1 MCGIAGY
8 YGFGQDQALLETMN
22 SCIQHRGPDGE
33 GYFIDDAPAGT
44 VGLAHR
50 RLAIVDRAHGQEPMI
65 SADGDTIL
73 VYNGEV
79 YNYRELRAELEAL
92 GRSFVTVS
100 DTEVVLQAFE
110 EWGTDAFDRFNGMFG
125 LAILDR
131 KNGRLVLARD
141 HFGIK
146 PLYWANA
153 GTERE
158 PQLLFGSE
166 IKPLLATG
174 KIEPKPNERILY
186 RYLRF
191 RIHDDTAET
200 FFDGVNKLLPG
211 EMLTVELESGRFKI
225 SSYTRLREELLE
237 LSKVEAPYTPA
248 VVDEYRNRFT
258 EAIRIRLNSEVPVGS
273 ALSGGLDSSA
283 VVVTINRL
291 MQENAE
297 GLEAVG
303 AKQNT
308 FSAVFP
314 NAINDEEAYAD
325 AAIAVC
331 SGNIEAHKI
340 KPTPESF
347 DADLEDFVRT
357 MEEPIISSG
366 PYAQY
371 CVMKEAS
378 KHVTVLLDGQGADEM
393 MAGYIPYYFAYL
405 RQLKDDGDFGTLAK
419 ESSSSLDIFYRL
431 GRFRLRGMASG
442 KKTVSMATLLK
453 KDWAQQF
460 TGESFGNIPANLKLR
475 LIDDL
480 FAKSL
485 PSLLRYEDKNTMR
498 FSLEGRVPFLDKE
511 VVKYLFSLSDE
522 AIIKEGWNKRVL
534 RDATRGLLP
543 EMISN
548 RRNKI
553 GFTTPE
559 AEWFKLMKERIY
571 KIFMSNSFYS
581 RPYWDREQ
589 VLTAFEEYLNGKN
602 DADTMIFWRL
612 LNVELWFREFIDK
625 DEAPADVKVNKS
637 DYEANPGKELDIVS
651 AGQTFRRYPLQTE
664 VFARNTALEPAV
676 TGYVERFFAG
686 LSLAPEEARSAVEGR
701 PWYVLVSE
709 KIVAITQGRS
719 FPVWDIEVS
728 PAARVLSKF
737 VTRTPAGIGLGSPW
751 SMQIAIN
758 EVGLP
763 LIVKAAAASVVGKFQ
778 GKNGVFYDVVG
789 HNINAIDG
797 ATPYSLGAASNSVKL
812 APKDPDGVARAISA
826 AVRAA
831 LPADATATFGGTA
844 IMDANDL
851 GVVVMGHDT
860 ALPKETIAGMFKDNP
875 QGQGSQATP
884 MSLVFAQESPAGE
897 RQPQD

>member
-8 YGFGQDQALLETMN
+8 FGAGLDESLLEAMN
-22 SCIQHRGPDGE
+22 TCIVHRGPDGE
-33 GYFIDDAPAGT
+33 GYFTDGS

-50 RLAIVDRAHGQEPMI
+50 RLAIVDVAHGQEPMV
-65 SADGDTIL
+65 SADGRTVL

-79 YNYRELRAELEAL
+79 YNYRELRAELEGA
-92 GRSFVTVS
+92 GRTFRTAS
-100 DTEVVLQAFE
+100 DTEVVLQAYE
-110 EWGTDAFDRFNGMFG
+110 EWGTEAFDRFNGMFG
-125 LAILDR
+125 LAILDQHR
-131 KNGRLVLARD
+131 GQLVLARD

-153 GTERE
+153 GTEQE
-158 PQLLFGSE
+158 PRLLFASE
-166 IKPLLATG
+166 IKPILATG
-174 KIEPKPNERILY
+174 LIEARPNERILY
-186 RYLRF
+186 RYLQY
-191 RIHDDTAET
+191 RIHDDTEET
-200 FFDGVNKLLPG
+200 FFDGVRKLLPG
-211 EMLTVELESGRFKI
+211 EMMTVDLATSRFRI
-225 SSYTRLREELLE
+225 SSYTCLREELAE
-237 LSKVEAPYTPA
+237 LSKVNTPYTQD
-248 VVDEYRNRFT
+248 VVDEYRRRFT

-291 MQENAE
+291 MQEKAE

-325 AAIAVC
+325 AAIAAC

-340 KPTPESF
+340 KPTPEGF
-347 DADLEDFVRT
+347 DADLADFVRT

-378 KHVTVLLDGQGADEM
+378 QHVTVLLDGQGADEM

-405 RQLKDDGDFGTLAK
+405 RQLKAAGDYATLAK
-419 ESSSSLDIFYRL
+419 ESGSSLDIFYRL
-431 GRFRLRGMASG
+431 GRFRLKGMASG
-442 KKTVSMATLLK
+442 RKTVSMGTLLK
-453 KDWAQQF
+453 KSW
-460 TGESFGNIPANLKLR
+460 TGKFSNESFGNIPANLKAR

-559 AEWFKLMKERIY
+559 AEWFTLMKERIY
-571 KIFMSNSFYS
+571 KVFMSNSFYS

-612 LNVELWFREFIDK
+612 LNVELWLREFIDK
-625 DEAPADVKVNKS
+625 DEAPADVKADKS
-637 DYEANPGKELDIVS
+637 DYEANPGKELDIAS
-651 AGQTFRRYPLQTE
+651 GAGVYRRYPLQTD
-664 VFARNTALEPAV
+664 VFAKDTELAPAV
-676 TGYVERFFAG
+676 ASYVERFFGG
-686 LSLAPEEARSAVEGR
+686 LPGAPAEARAAVDGKA
-701 PWYVLVSE
+701 WYLLVSE

-719 FPVWDIEVS
+719 FPVWEIEVT
-728 PAARVLSKF
+728 PAARILSKF

-763 LIVKAAAASVVGKFQ
+763 LIAKAAAASVVGKVQ
-778 GKNGVFYDVVG
+778 GKSGVFYDVVG

-812 APKDPDGVARAISA
+812 APKDPEGVARSLSA

-831 LPADATATFGGTA
+831 LPAGAAELFGGTA

-860 ALPKETIAGMFKDNP
+860 DLPTETIAGMFKDNP
-875 QGQGSQATP
+875 QGQGAQATP
-884 MSLVFAQESPAGE
+884 MSLVFTQG
-897 RQPQD
+897 

>member
-8 YGFGQDQALLETMN
+8 FGAGLEESLLQRMN
-22 SCIQHRGPDGE
+22 SCIEHRGPDGE
-33 GYFIDDAPAGT
+33 GYFSEGR

-50 RLAIVDRAHGQEPMI
+50 RLAIVDIAHGQEPMV
-65 SADGDTIL
+65 SGDGATVL

-79 YNYRELRAELEAL
+79 YNYRELRTELEAL
-92 GRSFVTVS
+92 GRSFRTES
-100 DTEVVLQAFE
+100 DTEVVLQAYE
-110 EWGTDAFDRFNGMFG
+110 QWGTDAFDRFNGMFG
-125 LAILDR
+125 LAVFDR
-131 KNGRLVLARD
+131 HRDQLVLARD

-153 GTERE
+153 GTEAE
-158 PQLLFGSE
+158 PQLLFASE
-166 IKPLLATG
+166 IKPILATG
-174 KIEPKPNERILY
+174 LVEAAPNERILY
-186 RYLRF
+186 RYLQF
-191 RIHDDTAET
+191 RIHDDSEET
-200 FFDGVNKLLPG
+200 FFEGVRKLLPG
-211 EMLTVELESGRFKI
+211 EMMTVDLGTGTFRI
-225 SSYTRLREELLE
+225 SAYTRLREELAE
-237 LSKVEAPYTPA
+237 LAEVGTPYSPEVVE
-248 VVDEYRNRFT
+248 EYRRRFT

-291 MQENAE
+291 MRENAA

-314 NAINDEEAYAD
+314 NAINDEEKYAD

-331 SGNIEAHKI
+331 QGNIEAHKI
-340 KPTPESF
+340 KPTPEAF
-347 DADLEDFVRT
+347 DADLHDFVRT

-371 CVMKEAS
+371 CVMKEAAN
-378 KHVTVLLDGQGADEM
+378 HVTVLLDGQGADEM

-405 RQLKDDGDFGTLAK
+405 RQLKASGDYATLAR
-419 ESSSSLDIFYRL
+419 EAASSLDVFYRL
-431 GRFRLRGMASG
+431 GRFRLRSMLSG
-442 KKTVSMATLLK
+442 KKTVTMGSLLK
-453 KDWAQQF
+453 KDWTSKF
-460 TGESFGNIPANLKLR
+460 RGESFGNVPDNLKMR

-480 FAKSL
+480 FEKSL

-522 AIIKEGWNKRVL
+522 AIIKEGWNKRIL
-534 RDATRGLLP
+534 RDATRGQLP
-543 EMISN
+543 EMISS

-559 AEWFKLMKERIY
+559 AEWFTLMKERIY
-571 KIFMSNSFYS
+571 KVFMSNSFYS
-581 RPYWDREQ
+581 RPYWDREA
-589 VLTAFEEYLNGKN
+589 VLTAFEEYLTGRNG
-602 DADTMIFWRL
+602 ADTMVFWRL
-612 LNVELWFREFIDK
+612 LNVELWFREFIDRH
-625 DEAPADVKVNKS
+625 EAPADVIEDKS
-637 DYEANPGKELDIVS
+637 DYEANPGKDLDIVS
-651 AGQTFRRYPLQTE
+651 EGRTFRRYPLQTA
-664 VFARNTALEPAV
+664 VFARETELAPEVAS
-676 TGYVERFFAG
+676 YVKRFFDG
-686 LSLAPEEARSAVEGR
+686 LPGAPEEAQKAADGR
-701 PWYVLVSE
+701 KWYLLVSE

-719 FPVWDIEVS
+719 FPVWEIEVS
-728 PAARVLSKF
+728 PAARILSKF

-763 LIVKAAAASVVGKFQ
+763 LIVKAAAASVVGKLR
-778 GKNGVFYDVVG
+778 GRSGVFYDVVG
-789 HNINAIDG
+789 HSINAIDG

-812 APKDPDGVARAISA
+812 APKDPDGVARALSA

-831 LPADATATFGGTA
+831 LPDGAAASFGGTA
-844 IMDANDL
+844 VMDANDL

-860 ALPKETIAGMFKDNP
+860 DLPTDVIAGIFKDNP

-884 MSLVFAQESPAGE
+884 MSLVFE
-897 RQPQD
+897 QD

>member
-8 YGFGQDQALLETMN
+8 FGAGLDDSLLEAMN
-22 SCIQHRGPDGE
+22 TCIVHRGPDGE
-33 GYFIDDAPAGT
+33 GYFTDGS

-50 RLAIVDRAHGQEPMI
+50 RLAIVDVAHGQEPMI
-65 SADGDTIL
+65 SADGQTVL

-79 YNYRELRAELEAL
+79 YNYRELRAELEAA
-92 GRSFVTVS
+92 GRSFRTAS
-100 DTEVVLQAFE
+100 DTEVVLQAYE
-110 EWGTDAFDRFNGMFG
+110 EWGTEAFDRFNGMFG

-131 KNGRLVLARD
+131 HRGQLVLARD
-141 HFGIK
+141 HLGIK

-153 GTERE
+153 GTEQDPR
-158 PQLLFGSE
+158 LLFASE
-166 IKPLLATG
+166 IKPILATG
-174 KIEPKPNERILY
+174 LVEARPNERILY
-186 RYLRF
+186 RYLQY
-191 RIHDDTAET
+191 RIHDDTEET
-200 FFDGVNKLLPG
+200 FFDGVRKLLPG
-211 EMLTVELESGRFKI
+211 EMMTVDLATSRFRI
-225 SSYTRLREELLE
+225 SSYTRLREELAE
-237 LSKVEAPYTPA
+237 LAEVNTPYTPE
-248 VVDEYRNRFT
+248 VVDEYRRRFT

-291 MQENAE
+291 MQEKAE

-325 AAIAVC
+325 AAIAAC

-340 KPTPESF
+340 KPTPEGF
-347 DADLEDFVRT
+347 DADLADFVRT

-405 RQLKDDGDFGTLAK
+405 RQLKAAGDYATLAK
-419 ESSSSLDIFYRL
+419 ESGSSLDIFYRL
-431 GRFRLRGMASG
+431 GRFRLKGMASG
-442 KKTVSMATLLK
+442 KKTVSMGTLLK
-453 KDWAQQF
+453 KSW
-460 TGESFGNIPANLKLR
+460 TGKFSNESFGNIPANLKAR

-543 EMISN
+543 EMITN

-559 AEWFKLMKERIY
+559 AEWFTLMKERIY
-571 KIFMSNSFYS
+571 KVFMSNSFYS

-612 LNVELWFREFIDK
+612 LNVELWLREFIDK
-625 DEAPADVKVNKS
+625 DEAPADVKADKS
-637 DYEANPGKELDIVS
+637 DYEANPGKELDIAS
-651 AGQTFRRYPLQTE
+651 GAGVYRRYPLQTD
-664 VFARNTALEPAV
+664 VFAKDTELAPAV
-676 TGYVERFFAG
+676 TSYVKRFFDG
-686 LSLAPEEARSAVEGR
+686 LPAAPEEARAAVDGKA
-701 PWYVLVSE
+701 WYLLVSE

-719 FPVWDIEVS
+719 FPVWEIEVS

-763 LIVKAAAASVVGKFQ
+763 LIAKAAAASVVGKLQ
-778 GKNGVFYDVVG
+778 GKSGVFYDVVG
-789 HNINAIDG
+789 NNINAIDG

-812 APKDPDGVARAISA
+812 APKEPEGVARALSA

-831 LPADATATFGGTA
+831 LPAGAAELFGGTA

-860 ALPKETIAGMFKDNP
+860 DLPTETIAGMFKDNP
-875 QGQGSQATP
+875 QGQGAQATP
-884 MSLVFAQESPAGE
+884 MSLVFTQG
-897 RQPQD
+897 

>member
-1 MCGIAGY
+1 
-8 YGFGQDQALLETMN
+8 
-22 SCIQHRGPDGE
+22 
-33 GYFIDDAPAGT
+33 
-44 VGLAHR
+44 
-50 RLAIVDRAHGQEPMI
+50 
-65 SADGDTIL
+65 
-73 VYNGEV
+73 
-79 YNYRELRAELEAL
+79 
-92 GRSFVTVS
+92 
-100 DTEVVLQAFE
+100 
-110 EWGTDAFDRFNGMFG
+110 
-125 LAILDR
+125 
-131 KNGRLVLARD
+131 
-141 HFGIK
+141 
-146 PLYWANA
+146 
-153 GTERE
+153 
-158 PQLLFGSE
+158 
-166 IKPLLATG
+166 
-174 KIEPKPNERILY
+174 
-186 RYLRF
+186 
-191 RIHDDTAET
+191 
-200 FFDGVNKLLPG
+200 
-211 EMLTVELESGRFKI
+211 
-225 SSYTRLREELLE
+225 
-237 LSKVEAPYTPA
+237 
-248 VVDEYRNRFT
+248 
-258 EAIRIRLNSEVPVGS
+258 
-273 ALSGGLDSSA
+273 

-291 MQENAE
+291 MQEKAE

-325 AAIAVC
+325 AAIAAC
-331 SGNIEAHKI
+331 HGTIEAHKI

-347 DADLEDFVRT
+347 DADLIDFVRT

-405 RQLKDDGDFGTLAK
+405 RQLKDSGDFATLAK
-419 ESSSSLDIFYRL
+419 ETSSSVDIFYRL
-431 GRFRLRGMASG
+431 GRFRIKGMASG
-442 KKTVSMATLLK
+442 KKTVSMGTLLK
-453 KDWAQQF
+453 RDWAQKF
-460 TGESFGNIPANLKLR
+460 SGESFGNIPANLKLR

-522 AIIKEGWNKRVL
+522 AIIREGWNKRIL

-543 EMISN
+543 EKISN

-559 AEWFKLMKERIY
+559 AEWFALMKERIY

-625 DEAPADVKVNKS
+625 DVAPADVKTGKS
-637 DYEANPGKELDIVS
+637 DYEANPGKELDIAS

-664 VFARNTALEPAV
+664 VFARNTELAPAV
-676 TGYVERFFAG
+676 TGYVKRFFDG
-686 LSLAPEEARSAVEGR
+686 LPTAPEEARKAVEGR
-701 PWYVLVSE
+701 PWYLLVSE

-719 FPVWDIEVS
+719 FPVWEIEVS

-778 GKNGVFYDVVG
+778 GKTGVFYDVVG

-812 APKDPDGVARAISA
+812 APKDPYGVARSLSE

-831 LPADATATFGGTA
+831 LAAEAVASFGGTA

-860 ALPKETIAGMFKDNP
+860 GLPKETIAGMFKDNP

-884 MSLVFAQESPAGE
+884 MSLVFAQ
-897 RQPQD
+897 D

>member
-8 YGFGQDQALLETMN
+8 YGFGQDRALLETMN

-33 GYFIDDAPAGT
+33 GYYLSESTSADSNSVGS

-50 RLAIVDRAHGQEPMI
+50 RLAIVDRAHGQEPMV
-65 SADGDTIL
+65 SADGQTIL
-73 VYNGEV
+73 IYNGEV
-79 YNYRELRAELEAL
+79 YNYRELRAELEGL
-92 GRSFVTVS
+92 GRAFTTVS
-100 DTEVVLQAFE
+100 DTEVVLQAYE

-131 KNGRLVLARD
+131 AKGRLVLARD

-153 GTERE
+153 GSEHE
-158 PQLLFGSE
+158 PQLLFASE
-166 IKPLLATG
+166 IKPILATG
-174 KIEPKPNERILY
+174 KIEAKPNERILY
-186 RYLRF
+186 RYLRY

-200 FFDGVNKLLPG
+200 FFEGVNKLLPG
-211 EMLTVELESGRFKI
+211 EMMTVDLGTGRFRI
-225 SSYTRLREELLE
+225 SSFTRLREELEE
-237 LSKVEAPYTPA
+237 LSKVGTPYTPD
-248 VVDEYRNRFT
+248 VVDEYRRRFT
-258 EAIRIRLNSEVPVGS
+258 EAIRLRLNSEVPVGS

-291 MQENAE
+291 MQEKAE

-331 SGNIEAHKI
+331 EDIEAHKI

-371 CVMKEAS
+371 CVMREAA

-405 RQLKDDGDFGTLAK
+405 RQLKDDGDVATLAR

-431 GRFRLRGMASG
+431 GRFRLKGMASG
-442 KKTVSMATLLK
+442 KKAVSMATLLK
-453 KDWAQQF
+453 RDWAQKF
-460 TGESFGNIPANLKLR
+460 SGESFGNIPANLKLR

-625 DEAPADVKVNKS
+625 NEAPADVKAGKS

-651 AGQTFRRYPLQTE
+651 GGVRFRRYPLQTD
-664 VFARNTALEPAV
+664 VFARSTELAPAV
-676 TGYVERFFAG
+676 SAYVERFFSG
-686 LSLAPEEARSAVEGR
+686 LPEAPEEARKAVEGH
-701 PWYVLVSE
+701 PWYLLVSE

-719 FPVWDIEVS
+719 FPVWEIEVS

-778 GKNGVFYDVVG
+778 GKSGVFYDVVG

-812 APKDPDGVARAISA
+812 APKDPDVVARSLSA
-826 AVRAA
+826 AVRAL
-831 LPADATATFGGTA
+831 LPADVTATFGGTA

-884 MSLVFAQESPAGE
+884 MSLVFAQDAPAE
-897 RQPQD
+897 